1 MVFLSQP
8 DVKLIDN
15 CISKLIECTKTF
27 KDFCILTPYDKNN
40 QIFNNYETY
49 NSYEDIKGKNQY
61 LKK

>member
-27 KDFCILTPYDKNN
+27 KDFSILTPYDKNN
-40 QIFNNYETY
+40 QIFTNYEIY
-49 NSYEDIKGKNQY
+49 NSYEDKR
-61 LKK
+61 